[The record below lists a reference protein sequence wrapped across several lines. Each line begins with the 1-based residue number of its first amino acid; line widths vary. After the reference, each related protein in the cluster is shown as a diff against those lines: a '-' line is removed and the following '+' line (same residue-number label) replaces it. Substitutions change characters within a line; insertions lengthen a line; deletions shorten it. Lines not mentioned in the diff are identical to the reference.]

1 MLLDVVFEFKRGE
14 ESSAVRANAKKV
26 VEALQKWRESA
37 ELSEEEAE
45 TADDVYAFYSRV

>member
-1 MLLDVVFEFKRGE
+1 MVFEYKHGE
-14 ESSAVRANAKKV
+14 ESAAVRRNAKKV
-26 VEALQKWRESA
+26 VESLQKWREGA